1 MIGTREQSEAA
12 ILDRSCHRLVL
23 LLAWFL
29 TADVAGW
36 IDRQRFPSPSDVLA
50 AGTQI
55 VTRGYAGGTLLTR
68 ASDVDKWF
76 IALGEYLKST
86 GTLSS

>member
-1 MIGTREQSEAA
+1 M
-12 ILDRSCHRLVL
+12 

-68 ASDVDKWF
+68 PTFVLDQQLKLFERSAGASDVDKWF